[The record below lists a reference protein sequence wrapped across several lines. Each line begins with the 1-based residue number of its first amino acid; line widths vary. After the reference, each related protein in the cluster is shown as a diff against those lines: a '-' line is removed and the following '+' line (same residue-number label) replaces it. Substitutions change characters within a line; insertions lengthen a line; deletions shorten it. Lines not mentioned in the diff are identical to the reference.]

1 MTNDRLARCEVEPN
15 IASMST
21 NGIGLHAMQEGARA
35 ARDPVCK
42 MQVDLDEA
50 ATEVVYADRTYY
62 FCSEDCAELFRMRP
76 EDYVPGAAKA

>member
-1 MTNDRLARCEVEPN
+1 MTNDRLDRHACGPTL
-15 IASMST
+15 ASMST
-21 NGIGLHAMQEGARA
+21 NGIGLHAMHEGAKA

>member
-1 MTNDRLARCEVEPN
+1 
-15 IASMST
+15 MST
-21 NGIGLHAMQEGARA
+21 NGSIGLHAMHEGAKA

-50 ATEVVYADRTYY
+50 VTEVVYADRTYY

-76 EDYVPGAAKA
+76 EDYVPGTPKA

>member
-1 MTNDRLARCEVEPN
+1 MT
-15 IASMST
+15 
-21 NGIGLHAMQEGARA
+21 EGAKS

-50 ATEVVYADRTYY
+50 VAQVIHADRTYF
-62 FCSEDCAELFRMRP
+62 FCSEDCAELFRARP

>member
-1 MTNDRLARCEVEPN
+1 
-15 IASMST
+15 MST
-21 NGIGLHAMQEGARA
+21 NGAIGLHAIHEGAKA

-50 ATEVVYADRTYY
+50 ATEVIYADRTYY
-62 FCSEDCAELFRMRP
+62 FCSEDCAELFRVRP

>member
-1 MTNDRLARCEVEPN
+1 
-15 IASMST
+15 MST
-21 NGIGLHAMQEGARA
+21 NGIGLHAMHEGAKA